1 MESGLLLGTQL
12 RPSNTFSGRV
22 LRTNRKLECRSRS
35 TVTCAVDRAQAT
47 DFSDATASFAE
58 QAKVVSLSVIH
69 RPERSALE
77 DLLEHRWK
85 RWYLLVTS

>member
-1 MESGLLLGTQL
+1 MESGLLLGTHL
-12 RPSNTFSGRV
+12 RPNNTFLTRV
-22 LRTNRKLECRSRS
+22 ISTHRKLESRSRS

-47 DFSDATASFAE
+47 DFSNATASMAE
-58 QAKVVSLSVIH
+58 QAKVVSLSVLN

-85 RWYLLVTS
+85 R